1 VFVRHAFAPTSLGEL
16 VLVAEDDAL
25 AGLYFPGHWYPPSA
39 EAIGERA
46 DNDPFLRGVAEQL
59 VEYLDGSRVSFDVP
73 VRTHGNELQE
83 KVWAILREIP
93 FGETT
98 SYGAIALQLGDRNL
112 AQAVGQAVGH
122 NPVSIVIPC
131 HRVVGAT
138 GKITGFAGG
147 LERKRALLALEEPA
161 ADVAGRLF

>member
-1 VFVRHAFAPTSLGEL
+1 MLVRHAFAATSLGEL
-16 VLVAEDDAL
+16 LLVAEDDAL
-25 AGLYFPGHWYPPSA
+25 AGLYFPGHWYPPA
-39 EAIGERA
+39 VDAIGERDDA
-46 DNDPFLRGVAEQL
+46 DPFLRAVAEQL
-59 VEYLDGSRVSFDVP
+59 VEYLDGSRTSFNVAI
-73 VRTHGNELQE
+73 RTHGNELQE
-83 KVWAILREIP
+83 KVWAILRDIP
-93 FGETT
+93 FGGTT